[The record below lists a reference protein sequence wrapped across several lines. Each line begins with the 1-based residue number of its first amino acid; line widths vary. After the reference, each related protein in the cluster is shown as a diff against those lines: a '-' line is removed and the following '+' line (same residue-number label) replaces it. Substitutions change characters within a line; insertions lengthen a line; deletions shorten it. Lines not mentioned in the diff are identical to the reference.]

1 MAYLFMLFQKRL
13 KWLSVFGGLAM
24 HNFLGKVIYIS
35 FFFLL
40 QVFYLV
46 FIPWNW
52 ILTKIGLVEQES
64 EVITS
69 RPKFTSLII
78 LVPIIMFGM
87 NAFCGI
93 FRINSYPFS
102 IYPVYTDI
110 LPDNVRYFDYRVLD
124 QGLEGIDF
132 REEGKNANFRWEAF
146 SRHEYHLIRSIESES
161 GLDTNE
167 VNKLWKRWQLAVPIL
182 RPVDSVEVYVVNRLL
197 DPDSAKVRLAEEYL
211 MSICPSNQDNRVD

>member
-1 MAYLFMLFQKRL
+1 MLFQKRL

-132 REEGKNANFRWEAF
+132 REEGKNANFRWEDF